1 MFYKLTKD
9 ENGAVRDAQ
18 GVRYRL
24 AEVNV
29 AYTPQGKNVGYLEF
43 DTRAD
48 ALAHFQVTDIP
59 EEELFPSPEEIS
71 EV

>member
-9 ENGAVRDAQ
+9 ENGAVCDAQ

-29 AYTPQGKNVGYLEF
+29 AYTPQGKNVGYKEF
-43 DTRAD
+43 PTRSD
-48 ALAHFQVTDIP
+48 ALAHFHVTDIP
-59 EEELFPSPEEIS
+59 EEELFPGESDS
-71 EV
+71 

>member
-29 AYTPQGKNVGYLEF
+29 AYTPQGKNVGYTEF
-43 DTRAD
+43 PTRAE
-48 ALAHFQVTDIP
+48 ALAHYGVSEIP
-59 EEELFPSPEEIS
+59 EAELFPQAEE
-71 EV
+71 